1 MVPPP
6 SATTDSVVRGRA
18 VKFHQRPLYE
28 VCEFEIAHGAGVSVP
43 RDYFETRLSPQQ
55 ASAQDPMPDGRNLT
69 MDDSA
74 VSRADREAC
83 LRQRGGEQLTPV
95 LGPPP

>member
-55 ASAQDPMPDGRNLT
+55 ASAQDPMPLDLSGAQESGGKARLAT
-69 MDDSA
+69 P
-74 VSRADREAC
+74 
-83 LRQRGGEQLTPV
+83 RGGEV
-95 LGPPP
+95 

>member
-83 LRQRGGEQLTPV
+83 LRQRGGEQLTPI